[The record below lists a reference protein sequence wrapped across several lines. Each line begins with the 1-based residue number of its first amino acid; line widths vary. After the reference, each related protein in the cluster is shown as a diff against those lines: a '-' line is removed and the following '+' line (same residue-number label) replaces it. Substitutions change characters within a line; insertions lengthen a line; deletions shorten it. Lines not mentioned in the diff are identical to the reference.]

1 MYNVYNLNDIFVFT
15 TDDIEIAKKEVRKYG
30 GTIKNENDE
39 VVFEVT
45 EEEKKSS
52 SI

>member
-30 GTIKNENDE
+30 GVIKDSAEN

-45 EEEKKSS
+45 EEEKENR
-52 SI
+52 